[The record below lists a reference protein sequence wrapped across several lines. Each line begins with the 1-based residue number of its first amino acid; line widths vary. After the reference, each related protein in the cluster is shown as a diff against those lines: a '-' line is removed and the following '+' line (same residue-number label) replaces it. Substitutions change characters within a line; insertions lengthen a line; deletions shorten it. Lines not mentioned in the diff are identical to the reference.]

1 VITSHRC
8 RRRDKQAQSRPAT
21 CCIASGR
28 SRSRSCIAPG
38 ISTYL
43 TSSAPAA
50 STISFASQIQI
61 FLSAVG
67 CTSNDDNVTF
77 CLVSAWCRQALPH
90 STDRATFSTSC
101 ERSSCAPTSRVA
113 PLVHRLEPQRPLG
126 RRTDRFASHG
136 VQPSPNHFIAR
147 SLDVRNA
154 HHVEAVDVVVHVASA
169 RAQHGIPRQPP
180 RPDTQ
185 VTTLMAQ
192 KHCCLSRRSDRRDS
206 EHAPHQRPL
215 WRNQSDFFT
224 LHSDVWY
231 IWNKPQIPKAE
242 GTG

>member
-1 VITSHRC
+1 MLHRLGSVSLEIVHCTWHLDVSDVVGTSGVDNLFCQPDPNLSVGGWVHQQ
-8 RRRDKQAQSRPAT
+8 RRQRHVL
-21 CCIASGR
+21 
-28 SRSRSCIAPG
+28 PG
-38 ISTYL
+38 
-43 TSSAPAA
+43 
-50 STISFASQIQI
+50 
-61 FLSAVG
+61 VG
-67 CTSNDDNVTF
+67 
-77 CLVSAWCRQALPH
+77 LVSAWCRQALPH